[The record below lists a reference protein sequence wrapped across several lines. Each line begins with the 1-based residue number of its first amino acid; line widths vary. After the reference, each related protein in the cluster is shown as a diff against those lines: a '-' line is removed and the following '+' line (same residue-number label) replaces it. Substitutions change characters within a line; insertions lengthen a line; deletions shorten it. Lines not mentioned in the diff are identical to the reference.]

1 MTDILIADEHDVV
14 RQGLRIHLGSEPKW
28 RIVGEAA
35 DGKETVL
42 KSVEA
47 KPDVIV
53 LAYELPG
60 INGIEVTSQIRARLP
75 KTEILIYTAYNIE
88 SVLGQLLEAGARGFV
103 LKSEPM
109 ECLIEGIRKVASR
122 KSYFAGIPSSF
133 EALKKHKG
141 SGTLLTSRER
151 AVVQMIADGHSNKSV
166 ANILRIS
173 IKTVETHRA
182 SVMNKLD
189 LHSSAGLI
197 RYAVLVNVE

>member
-75 KTEILIYTAYNIE
+75 KTEIL
-88 SVLGQLLEAGARGFV
+88 
-103 LKSEPM
+103 
-109 ECLIEGIRKVASR
+109 
-122 KSYFAGIPSSF
+122 
-133 EALKKHKG
+133 
-141 SGTLLTSRER
+141 TSRASE
-151 AVVQMIADGHSNKSV
+151 KSHLGNHTSP
-166 ANILRIS
+166 AS
-173 IKTVETHRA
+173 HRRSKRSRSTKDQA
-182 SVMNKLD
+182 
-189 LHSSAGLI
+189 
-197 RYAVLVNVE
+197 RF

>member
-1 MTDILIADEHDVV
+1 MEDCRRSRGWE
-14 RQGLRIHLGSEPKW
+14 GNS
-28 RIVGEAA
+28 
-35 DGKETVL
+35 L

-197 RYAVLVNVE
+197 RYAVRSGLTMA